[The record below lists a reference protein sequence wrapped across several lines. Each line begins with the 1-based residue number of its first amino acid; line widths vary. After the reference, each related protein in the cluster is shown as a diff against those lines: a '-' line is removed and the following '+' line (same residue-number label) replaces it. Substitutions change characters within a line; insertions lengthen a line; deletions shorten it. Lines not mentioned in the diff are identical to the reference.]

1 MFSKFMTALRRGHQN
16 QKGITGLETAIILIA
31 FVTVAAVFGYAVL
44 SAGIFSAEKGKET
57 VYLGLA
63 EAKSTMEITGS
74 VIASGNATA
83 QTVSS
88 VSFTVRNAV
97 AGEPIDLTVPAGAGE
112 NKCILAYVDDAQ
124 YHNDVEWTL
133 DWIGFSDG
141 DTLLEVGEKAEITF
155 DCADI
160 DGAATAL
167 DPTLEVN
174 ETFSLQFKPPAGAT
188 VTIERIIPAYIDEV
202 MDLH

>member
-1 MFSKFMTALRRGHQN
+1 MFDKFARALRRGHRTE
-16 QKGITGLETAIILIA
+16 KGITGLETAIILIA

-57 VYLGLA
+57 VYLGLE

-74 VIASGNATA
+74 VVAMGSNETQRIIG
-83 QTVSS
+83 VK
-88 VSFTVRNAV
+88 FTVRNAV
-97 AGEPIDLTVPAGAGE
+97 GGEPIDVTVPGVDGDH
-112 NKCILAYVDDAQ
+112 KCILAYVDSGQ
-124 YHNDVEWTL
+124 YHNDVAWTL
-133 DWIGFSDG
+133 EWVGYSDN

-155 DCADI
+155 DCESI
-160 DGAATAL
+160 NVDGDDL
-167 DPTLEVN
+167 DPVLGVN

-188 VTIERIIPAYIDEV
+188 VTIERIVPAYIDEV

>member
-1 MFSKFMTALRRGHQN
+1 MFDKFVRALRRGHRTE
-16 QKGITGLETAIILIA
+16 KGITGLETAIILIA

-57 VYLGLA
+57 VYLGLE

-74 VIASGNATA
+74 VIAIGSNSTQKIIG
-83 QTVSS
+83 VK
-88 VSFTVRNAV
+88 FTIRNAV
-97 AGEPIDLTVPAGAGE
+97 GGEPIDVTVPGVGGDH
-112 NKCILAYVDDAQ
+112 KCILAYVDSNQ
-124 YHNDVEWTL
+124 YHNDVAWTL
-133 DWIGFSDG
+133 QWVGYSDN

-155 DCADI
+155 DCESI
-160 DGAATAL
+160 NVDGDDL
-167 DPTLEVN
+167 DPVLGVN

-188 VTIERIIPAYIDEV
+188 VTIERIVPAYIDEV